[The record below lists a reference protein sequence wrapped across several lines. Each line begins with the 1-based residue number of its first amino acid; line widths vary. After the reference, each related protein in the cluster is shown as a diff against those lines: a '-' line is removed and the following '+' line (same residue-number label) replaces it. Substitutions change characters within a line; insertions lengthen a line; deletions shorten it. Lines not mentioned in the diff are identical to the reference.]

1 MRRTRHIWVYV
12 GIAVVLAVL
21 VAAELLQGP
30 GAADARVMWMLR
42 LPRVVTAVCAG
53 AALAL
58 AGAQMQSVLRNPL
71 ADPHIMGVSSGAALG
86 AAVATMW
93 AAGGSKMAVPGTM
106 WAGSGGAAGALQG
119 AAQEA
124 LQGALQSALQG
135 VSVAAAAFVGAALTA
150 VIILT
155 VSRKFRSASTLL
167 IFGVMLGFIVN
178 AITAIL
184 QVSSDAESLK
194 IFYSWSAG
202 SFSTSTWPQIAVM
215 AAMLVIG
222 FIIAYRGRKG
232 LDIILFGDEYARMA
246 GAGVEG
252 IRIRALLSGCIL
264 TAAVTAFCGPLG
276 FVGIVAPHIARALCG
291 TSAHKSV
298 LPASLLTGCIISLAA
313 DLISQL
319 SPTPLPTAST
329 MAIVGIPIILYILI
343 RKPAI

>member
-93 AAGGSKMAVPGTM
+93 TAGGSKMATVAAGGSKMAAPGTM
-106 WAGSGGAAGALQG
+106 WASSGGAA
-119 AAQEA
+119 
-124 LQGALQSALQG
+124 GALQSALQG
-135 VSVAAAAFVGAALTA
+135 VSVAAAAFIGAALTA

-222 FIIAYRGRKG
+222 FTIAYRGRKG

-298 LPASLLTGCIISLAA
+298 LPASLLTGCVISIAA

>member
-12 GIAVVLAVL
+12 GITVVLAVL
-21 VAAELLQGP
+21 VAVELLQGP
-30 GAADARVMWMLR
+30 GAADARVIRMLR

-93 AAGGSKMAVPGTM
+93 TAGGSKMAAPGTM
-106 WAGSGGAAGALQG
+106 WAGSGGAA
-119 AAQEA
+119 
-124 LQGALQSALQG
+124 GALQSALQG
-135 VSVAAAAFVGAALTA
+135 VSVAAAAFIGAALTA

-184 QVSSDAESLK
+184 QVNSDAESLK

-222 FIIAYRGRKG
+222 FTIAYRGRKG

-298 LPASLLTGCIISLAA
+298 LPASLLTGCVISLAA

-329 MAIVGIPIILYILI
+329 MAMVGIPIILYILI

>member
-12 GIAVVLAVL
+12 GITVVLAVL

-30 GAADARVMWMLR
+30 GAADARVIRMLR

-93 AAGGSKMAVPGTM
+93 TAGGSKMAAPGTM
-106 WAGSGGAAGALQG
+106 WAGSGGAA
-119 AAQEA
+119 
-124 LQGALQSALQG
+124 GALQSALQG
-135 VSVAAAAFVGAALTA
+135 VSVAAAAFIGAALTA

-184 QVSSDAESLK
+184 QVNSDAESLK

-222 FIIAYRGRKG
+222 FTIAYRGRKG

-291 TSAHKSV
+291 TYAHKSV
-298 LPASLLTGCIISLAA
+298 LPASLLTGCVISLAA
-313 DLISQL
+313 DLISQF

>member
-1 MRRTRHIWVYV
+1 MRRTRHIWVYA

-30 GAADARVMWMLR
+30 GAVDARVMRMLR

-93 AAGGSKMAVPGTM
+93 TAGGSKMATVAAGGSKMAAPGTM
-106 WAGSGGAAGALQG
+106 WAGSGGAA
-119 AAQEA
+119 
-124 LQGALQSALQG
+124 GALQSALQG
-135 VSVAAAAFVGAALTA
+135 VSVAAAAFIGAALTA

-155 VSRKFRSASTLL
+155 VSRKFRSVSTLL

-298 LPASLLTGCIISLAA
+298 LPASILTGSVISLAA

-329 MAIVGIPIILYILI
+329 MAIVGIPVILYILI